1 MQLQRNLNIALITF
15 LSVAA
20 IPFAPKFLA
29 LFPTPPALAQTTDT
43 THTAEAE
50 RLLQQ
55 ASQQYQTSQFQAAL
69 QSLQQ
74 ALTIYQQIGDKAEEG
89 ATLGNIGLVYGGLGQ
104 YANALKY
111 YQQALVIFK
120 QVSDK
125 TGEGETLN
133 NLGAVYS
140 GLGQYTDALK
150 YYQQALM
157 ITKQVGNKA
166 GEGIILNNFGLVY
179 EILGQYADALKYYQ
193 QALVIH
199 QQVGNKLMEGTALN
213 NLGEVY
219 LKLGQYADALKYYQQ
234 GLTITKVS
242 LVGIGLVYSRLGQYA
257 DALKYYQQALT
268 ITKQVSNKAMEG
280 ASLVGIGQVYS
291 SLGQYA
297 NALKYYQQGLTII
310 KQVGEKTGEGETL
323 NNLGAVYSRLG
334 QYTDA
339 LKYYQQALDIH
350 KQIGNKADEGI
361 TLNNLGQVYS
371 GLGQYTDALKYY
383 QQALVITK
391 QVGNK
396 AGEGTILNNLG
407 AVYSRLGQYADSLK
421 YYQQALVIHH
431 QVGNKVGRGETFS
444 NLGSVYHQQGQYAD
458 AETTLIA
465 AIQVWESLR
474 PGLTDADKVLI
485 FETQA
490 GTYRFLQQ
498 ALVAQ
503 KKTDKALEIAE
514 RSKAR
519 AFVELLSSRQSN
531 SQPTVTIP
539 PPTIQQIK
547 QIAKQQNATL
557 VEYSITYNV
566 SRIQGKEQWLTELFI
581 WVVKPTGEVTFRS
594 VDLKNLDANLASI
607 AEETRVAAATGRNR
621 VAGKQNAILSNL
633 VRGTRDSISKA
644 GSNTA
649 TNSAAGEA
657 ISTPRINS
665 RHLQQMHQLLI
676 QPIADLLP
684 TAPDARVIFIP
695 HESLFLVPFPALQDA
710 NGKYLIEK
718 HTVLTAPAIQVL
730 ELTQHQRQNASGK
743 ELLVVGNPT
752 MPSISPTIGEPP
764 QKLDSLPGAEQ
775 EAIDIARL
783 LNTKAVTGDQATEA
797 AIKQQMPQA
806 RIIHLATHGLLDD
819 STGEGVPGAIA
830 LAPSAKDDGL
840 LTANEI
846 LDLKLNAELVVLSAC
861 DTGRGII
868 TGDGVIGLSR
878 SLITAGV
885 PSVVVSLWLV
895 PDESTAS
902 LMTEFY
908 RQLQQNPDKA
918 VALRQAMLTTMKKHP
933 HPRDWAAFTLI
944 GEAN

>member
-1 MQLQRNLNIALITF
+1 
-15 LSVAA
+15 
-20 IPFAPKFLA
+20 
-29 LFPTPPALAQTTDT
+29 
-43 THTAEAE
+43 
-50 RLLQQ
+50 
-55 ASQQYQTSQFQAAL
+55 
-69 QSLQQ
+69 
-74 ALTIYQQIGDKAEEG
+74 
-89 ATLGNIGLVYGGLGQ
+89 
-104 YANALKY
+104 
-111 YQQALVIFK
+111 
-120 QVSDK
+120 
-125 TGEGETLN
+125 
-133 NLGAVYS
+133 
-140 GLGQYTDALK
+140 
-150 YYQQALM
+150 M
-157 ITKQVGNKA
+157 I
-166 GEGIILNNFGLVY
+166 
-179 EILGQYADALKYYQ
+179 D
-193 QALVIH
+193 
-199 QQVGNKLMEGTALN
+199 
-213 NLGEVY
+213 
-219 LKLGQYADALKYYQQ
+219 
-234 GLTITKVS
+234 
-242 LVGIGLVYSRLGQYA
+242 R
-257 DALKYYQQALT
+257 
-268 ITKQVSNKAMEG
+268 
-280 ASLVGIGQVYS
+280 
-291 SLGQYA
+291 
-297 NALKYYQQGLTII
+297 
-310 KQVGEKTGEGETL
+310 
-323 NNLGAVYSRLG
+323 
-334 QYTDA
+334 
-339 LKYYQQALDIH
+339 
-350 KQIGNKADEGI
+350 
-361 TLNNLGQVYS
+361 
-371 GLGQYTDALKYY
+371 
-383 QQALVITK
+383 

-396 AGEGTILNNLG
+396 AGEGTTLNNLG
-407 AVYSRLGQYADSLK
+407 EVYRSL
-421 YYQQALVIHH
+421 
-431 QVGNKVGRGETFS
+431 
-444 NLGSVYHQQGQYAD
+444 GQYAD
-458 AETTLIA
+458 AETTLVA
-465 AIQVWESLR
+465 AIQVLESLR
-474 PGLTDADKVLI
+474 PGLTDADKVSI

-490 GTYRFLQQ
+490 GTYRLLQQ
-498 ALVAQ
+498 ALIAQ

-557 VEYSITYNV
+557 IEYSITYNASKV
-566 SRIQGKEQWLTELFI
+566 QGKKWLPELLI

-621 VAGKQNAILSNL
+621 VAEQQNAILSNL

-657 ISTPRINS
+657 TSTPRINS

-710 NGKYLIEK
+710 SGKYLIEK

-730 ELTQHQRQNASGK
+730 ELTQQQRQNVSGK

-752 MPSISPTIGEPP
+752 MPSISLNIGEPP
-764 QKLDSLPGAEQ
+764 QKLDPLPGAEQ

-783 LNTKAVTGDQATEA
+783 LNTKAITSDEATEVA
-797 AIKQQMPQA
+797 VKQQMPQA

-819 STGEGVPGAIA
+819 LTDGGVPGAIA

-840 LTANEI
+840 LTADEI

-861 DTGRGII
+861 DTGRGRI

-895 PDESTAS
+895 PDEPTAS

-908 RQLQQNPDKA
+908 RQLQQNPDKT
-918 VALRQAMLTTMKKHP
+918 VALRQAMFITMKKHP

-944 GEAN
+944 GEAD